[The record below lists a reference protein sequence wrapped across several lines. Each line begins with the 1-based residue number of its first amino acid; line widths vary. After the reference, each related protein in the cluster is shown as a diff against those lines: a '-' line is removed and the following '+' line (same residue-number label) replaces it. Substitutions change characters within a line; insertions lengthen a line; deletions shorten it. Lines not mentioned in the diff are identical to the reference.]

1 MEYKQRRALVEI
13 DEGVATM
20 ILNTPEKYNAL
31 DVEAVDECRETMKM
45 IAEDDSVRSLIITG
59 AGNAFCSGADRG
71 SNIFGMTGPSEF
83 WTFMQKISDMILILR
98 GMPKPVIAAV
108 NGLAVGG
115 GCNMALACDIIIA
128 SEAASFRQIYS
139 RIGIHP
145 DAGGTYFLPRLVGVN
160 RACELMFTGRAV
172 NAAEAL
178 EIGLVNRV
186 VPADQLMDTV
196 KSLAKEIAGRSPLA
210 IKMIKNSIYSSLASD
225 LQTVLEEEAK
235 ALSILMFT
243 QDHQEAMA
251 ALAEKR
257 PPVFKGK

>member
-1 MEYKQRRALVEI
+1 MEYKQHRVMVEI
-13 DEGVATM
+13 DEGVAIM
-20 ILNTPEKYNAL
+20 ILNTPEKYNAM

-45 IAEDDSVRSLIITG
+45 IAEDDRLRSLIITG

-71 SNIFGMTGPSEF
+71 SNIFDMTGPSEF

-139 RIGIHP
+139 KIGIHP

-160 RACELMFTGRAV
+160 RACELMFTGRSV

-178 EIGLVNRV
+178 EMGMVNRV
-186 VPADQLMDTV
+186 VP
-196 KSLAKEIAGRSPLA
+196 GRSTSGYGEKPG
-210 IKMIKNSIYSSLASD
+210 KRNSGPFAS
-225 LQTVLEEEAK
+225 
-235 ALSILMFT
+235 
-243 QDHQEAMA
+243 
-251 ALAEKR
+251 
-257 PPVFKGK
+257 GN